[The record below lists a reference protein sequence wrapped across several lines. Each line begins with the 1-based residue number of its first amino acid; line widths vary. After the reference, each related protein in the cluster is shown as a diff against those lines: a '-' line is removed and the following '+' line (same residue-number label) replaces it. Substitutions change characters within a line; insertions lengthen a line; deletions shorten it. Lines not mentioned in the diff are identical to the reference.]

1 MNALTATTLALGL
14 VVGSA
19 CAAPVE
25 KTIEIVG
32 PPIKLRYGEVHNA
45 WQPPIDFPDEVKQ
58 KFANKTMP
66 IVDWTV
72 DIVYKNGSQVPLYD
86 TYNHVSPL
94 RRSLSLSLSLSQLL
108 TTSLPALHTLRR
120 DPSRHA
126 EVPRHDAGRALWTP
140 CPQRHGRLVSLTS
153 SSSTCFADSFS

>member
-1 MNALTATTLALGL
+1 MGRERVSRQFYGPTRRPRTTSDDDTLAGATTSATEATRARTQKMNALTATTLALGL

-58 KFANKTMP
+58 KFAGKTMP
-66 IVDWTV
+66 VVDWTV

-86 TYNHVSPL
+86 THNH
-94 RRSLSLSLSLSQLL
+94 
-108 TTSLPALHTLRR
+108 HYI
-120 DPSRHA
+120 PSAGTRA
-126 EVPRHDAGRALWTP
+126 AMQRFHDMMQDAPYGL
-140 CPQRHGRLVSLTS
+140 
-153 SSSTCFADSFS
+153 

>member
-58 KFANKTMP
+58 KFAGKTMP
-66 IVDWTV
+66 VVDWSV

-86 TYNHVSPL
+86 TYNHVSAP
-94 RRSLSLSLSLSQLL
+94 SSLSLSLSQSLL
-108 TTSLPALHTLRR
+108 IQGRANHIVSPTSLPALHSLRR

-126 EVPRHDAGRALWTP
+126 EVSRYDAGESLS
-140 CPQRHGRLVSLTS
+140 VSLW
-153 SSSTCFADSFS
+153 

>member
-32 PPIKLRYGEVHNA
+32 PPIKLRYGEVHNT

-66 IVDWTV
+66 VLDWSV

-86 TYNHVSPL
+86 TYNHVSAP
-94 RRSLSLSLSLSQLL
+94 SSLSQSLL
-108 TTSLPALHTLRR
+108 RADHIVSPTSLPALHSLRR
-120 DPSRHA
+120 HPSRHA
-126 EVPRHDAGRALWTP
+126 EVPRHDAGESLS
-140 CPQRHGRLVSLTS
+140 VSLW
-153 SSSTCFADSFS
+153 

>member
-58 KFANKTMP
+58 KFAGKTMP
-66 IVDWTV
+66 VVDWTV

-94 RRSLSLSLSLSQLL
+94 SLSLSQSLL
-108 TTSLPALHTLRR
+108 RADHIVSPTSLSALHSLRR

-126 EVPRHDAGRALWTP
+126 EVSRYDAGESLS
-140 CPQRHGRLVSLTS
+140 VSLW
-153 SSSTCFADSFS
+153 

>member
-94 RRSLSLSLSLSQLL
+94 RRSLSLSLSLAATDYISPSITYSPPGPVPPCRGS
-108 TTSLPALHTLRR
+108 TT
-120 DPSRHA
+120 
-126 EVPRHDAGRALWTP
+126 
-140 CPQRHGRLVSLTS
+140 
-153 SSSTCFADSFS
+153 